1 LRGRARSIFVSFCA
15 LLVAARVAAAD
26 ELTFPL
32 VVDHPVLAAA
42 LMQSL
47 RPAADG
53 SAVLWGGARGCRSVT
68 VRDVHVERGD
78 ARLRIRATGRA
89 RLGFEFLGFCIAPIS
104 WEGRLDTLASPTIG
118 PDWQLRLTDLD
129 SHIYD
134 SAGRRTV
141 VASRLWDII
150 KPQFEERVTAF
161 TFDLG
166 PPVDEAKALIRASAE
181 PERARP
187 VLAALDTVR
196 PLSVEVDDAGIR
208 VPVAM
213 DVPPT
218 ETPTGEPAPALAP
231 MEPGRWQAAL
241 ESWDAFLVFVVKE
254 IAALRVDP
262 SIRDELLAI
271 LLDSRERF
279 LTALATGPEAG
290 VDPVRQLFLDSWD
303 RLRQIVRDVAA
314 HGALGDR
321 ALRYVAFVAAG
332 DALAALDSIGPPL
345 GLEIS
350 ADGLRRLALVLE
362 PEYAGDP
369 VAYSESPD
377 SVLRDLFH
385 FHEPASSPPG
395 TAEPE
400 PGPSSWLDARAAW
413 AASAPSTAIDAVLRR
428 LDRWVPR
435 PEELDE
441 YRDGVGRLL
450 TSAGERTADS
460 NQVEA
465 RFRELFHHLVAATAW
480 QESCWR
486 QFVEGKGH
494 VTYLLSSTGDVGLMQ
509 VNRRVWRGF
518 FDVGKLEW
526 DIGYNAGA
534 GAEILAQLFT
544 RYGIREANERPENAA
559 RATYAAYNGGPDAYR
574 RYRAGR
580 VPRKLRAIDVAFW
593 EKYQA
598 IAAGQ
603 GLDFVLCVE
612 HWGTTPSRARLSTGP
627 LASTSKS
634 CISSR
639 SSRATSTMPARH
651 ASMASRP
658 RASCV

>member
-1 LRGRARSIFVSFCA
+1 M
-15 LLVAARVAAAD
+15 LLGGARVAAAD
-26 ELTFPL
+26 QITFPL

-42 LMQSL
+42 LLQSL
-47 RPAADG
+47 RPGADG
-53 SAVLWGGARGCRSVT
+53 SAVLWGTAGGCRSVT
-68 VRDVHVERGD
+68 VRDLHVERGD
-78 ARLRIRATGRA
+78 ARLRITATGRA
-89 RLGFEFLGFCIAPIS
+89 RLGFGFLGLCIAPIS
-104 WEGRLDTLASPTIG
+104 WDGHLDTLASPTIG

-129 SHIYD
+129 SHVYD
-134 SAGRRTV
+134 PAWRRTV
-141 VASRLWDII
+141 VASRLWDVI
-150 KPQFEERVTAF
+150 KPQFEERVTEFA
-161 TFDLG
+161 FDLG

-181 PERARP
+181 PERTRP
-187 VLAALDTVR
+187 VRAALDTLR
-196 PLSVEVDDAGIR
+196 PLSVTVDDDGIR

-213 DVPPT
+213 DVPPS
-218 ETPTGEPAPALAP
+218 ETATGGPAPPLAP
-231 MEPGRWQAAL
+231 MEPARWQAAL

-262 SIRDELLAI
+262 SVRDELLAI
-271 LLDSRERF
+271 LLDSRERL
-279 LTALATGPEAG
+279 LTALASGPEAG

-303 RLRQIVRDVAA
+303 RLRQVVRDVAA

-332 DALAALDSIGPPL
+332 DALAALDGLGPSL

-362 PEYAGDP
+362 PGYAGDP
-369 VAYSESPD
+369 IAYSESPD

-400 PGPSSWLDARAAW
+400 PEPSSWLGGRAAW
-413 AASAPSTAIDAVLRR
+413 AASAPVTEINAVLRR

-435 PEELDE
+435 PEELGE
-441 YRDGVGRLL
+441 YRDGVARLL
-450 TSAGERTADS
+450 TSDAERTADS

-465 RFRELFHHLVAATAW
+465 RFRELFQHLVAATAW

-486 QFVEGKGH
+486 QFVQRNGR
-494 VTYLLSSTGDVGLMQ
+494 VTYLLSSTGDVGIMQ

-518 FDVGKLEW
+518 FDVRKLEW
-526 DIGYNAGA
+526 DVGYNAGA

-574 RYRAGR
+574 RYRGAR
-580 VPRKLRAIDVAFW
+580 VPLKLRAIDVAFW

-612 HWGTTPSRARLSTGP
+612 RWGTTPSRARLSTGP
-627 LASTSKS
+627 LASTSKC

-639 SSRATSTMPARH
+639 SSCATSTMPARH
-651 ASMASRP
+651 ASIASRP
-658 RASCV
+658 RASFV